1 MVAICEAFGRLHR
14 IFGNFGS
21 KTRVKIQNRVRK
33 DRKGIKKGWGSV
45 YPKVTRLSFIFLSH
59 LVGVGGKLSF
69 PAQSLYT
76 SF

>member
-1 MVAICEAFGRLHR
+1 MVAICEAFGCLHR
-14 IFGNFGS
+14 ILGNFGS
-21 KTRVKIQNRVRK
+21 KTRDKIQNRVRK
-33 DRKGIKKGWGSV
+33 DRKGIKKGWGSF
-45 YPKVTRLSFIFLSH
+45 YPKVTRISFIFLSH